1 MSANTYRLNSRDRA
15 SQQMERSKPANVRRH
30 PVVQKQSRVKLYK
43 SWLAVLLLLPM
54 GLITAM
60 TLGELLWRAM
70 TRMEF
75 WRSEQFAFFSLG
87 GVAWGVVW
95 MAGFQPVKMYVLGH
109 ELSHLIVARAFGG
122 KIISWSVTAQGG
134 YVETNKS
141 NTWIT
146 LAPYLIPFYSVIVML
161 VFGLVGMFFHLQ
173 DTRAIS
179 LAGHVV
185 HMRPVWIFYAL
196 LGLSWWFHITY
207 TLKTV
212 IARQSDLERNG
223 EFFSM
228 LLIFLINVALIVGLF
243 LAASPSPGLSFLEVG
258 RCWMG
263 MAGWLWDLVL
273 GRFW

>member
-1 MSANTYRLNSRDRA
+1 
-15 SQQMERSKPANVRRH
+15 
-30 PVVQKQSRVKLYK
+30 
-43 SWLAVLLLLPM
+43 
-54 GLITAM
+54 
-60 TLGELLWRAM
+60 
-70 TRMEF
+70 
-75 WRSEQFAFFSLG
+75 
-87 GVAWGVVW
+87 
-95 MAGFQPVKMYVLGH
+95 
-109 ELSHLIVARAFGG
+109 
-122 KIISWSVTAQGG
+122 
-134 YVETNKS
+134 
-141 NTWIT
+141 
-146 LAPYLIPFYSVIVML
+146 
-161 VFGLVGMFFHLQ
+161 
-173 DTRAIS
+173 
-179 LAGHVV
+179 
-185 HMRPVWIFYAL
+185 MRPVWIFYAL